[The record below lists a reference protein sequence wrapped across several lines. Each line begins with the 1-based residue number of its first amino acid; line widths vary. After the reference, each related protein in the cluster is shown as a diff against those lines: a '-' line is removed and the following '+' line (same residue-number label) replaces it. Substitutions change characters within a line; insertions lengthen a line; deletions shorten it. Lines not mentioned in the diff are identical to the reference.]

1 MPAKYTL
8 TVKEGKDKN
17 FDLID
22 YVGSGFVNQNGYVN
36 LSVNLTRL
44 FKLAKERPELLKEYK
59 EEKQIYI
66 GTNIKVDNSST
77 NNTYSSNQPVNQTQD
92 FSPND
97 FEDEIP
103 F

>member
-8 TVKEGKDKN
+8 TIKEGKDKN

-44 FKLAKERPELLKEYK
+44 FKIAKERPDLLKEYK
-59 EEKQIYI
+59 EEKQLYI
-66 GTNIKVDNSST
+66 GTNIKVDGGSTQKSYNST
-77 NNTYSSNQPVNQTQD
+77 PTPQPNYTAEEL
-92 FSPND
+92 N
-97 FEDEIP
+97 DEIP
-103 F
+103 FN